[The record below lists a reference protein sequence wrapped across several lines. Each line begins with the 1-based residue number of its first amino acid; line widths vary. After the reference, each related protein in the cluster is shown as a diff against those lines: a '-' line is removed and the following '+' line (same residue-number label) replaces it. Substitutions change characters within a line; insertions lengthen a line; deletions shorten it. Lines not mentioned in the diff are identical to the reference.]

1 MFIQLFLYT
10 RKSTDSFWLL
20 ELQTQEVD
28 NPDAQ
33 P

>member
-10 RKSTDSFWLL
+10 RKPNDSFWLF
-20 ELQTQEVD
+20 EWHPPEVD